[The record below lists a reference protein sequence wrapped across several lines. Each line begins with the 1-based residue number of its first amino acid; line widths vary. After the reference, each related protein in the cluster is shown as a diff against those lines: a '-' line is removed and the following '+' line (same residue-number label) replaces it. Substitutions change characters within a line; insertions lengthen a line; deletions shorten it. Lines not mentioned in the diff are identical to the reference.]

1 MFGCV
6 RQTLGGCGPLTT
18 EHGLPPLTCFSHVA
32 PLCRPRYVFEP
43 AAANREEVLK
53 AVREMRGR

>member
-1 MFGCV
+1 MACRRSLV
-6 RQTLGGCGPLTT
+6 SHTLPRFAC
-18 EHGLPPLTCFSHVA
+18 LPA
-32 PLCRPRYVFEP
+32 RPRYVFEP